1 MGGKVSV
8 ITLNPDQTFTEKKK
22 KTDVDNVEVSK
33 NNKPSFSIGRSVF
46 HELIP
51 RWKRWLL
58 GRKERNLLIYIDGAN
73 SCFEL
78 KGKETLESYESHI
91 WSRKEKEKYINKLS
105 AKSKAEQKA
114 IETWQFFLL
123 AGLGIAILVC
133 QLFVMRGIRVF

>member
-8 ITLNPDQTFTEKKK
+8 ITLNPDMTFKEQKK
-22 KTDVDNVEVSK
+22 KTDVDNVDISK

-51 RWKRWLL
+51 RWKRLLL
-58 GRKERNLLIYIDGAN
+58 GRKERNLLIYCDGAN

-78 KGKETLESYESHI
+78 NDKSLESHESHI
-91 WSRKEKEKYINKLS
+91 WSQKEKEKYINKLS

-123 AGLGIAILVC
+123 AGLGIMVLVC
-133 QLFVMRGIRVF
+133 QLLIMRGIRVF

>member
-8 ITLNPDQTFTEKKK
+8 ITLNPDMTFKEQKKR
-22 KTDVDNVEVSK
+22 TDVDNVDLSK
-33 NNKPSFSIGRSVF
+33 NNKPSFTIGRSVF

-51 RWKRWLL
+51 TWKKWLL
-58 GRKERNLLIYIDGAN
+58 GKKERKLILYFDGAN
-73 SCFEL
+73 SCFEIN
-78 KGKETLESYESHI
+78 GKSFESHESHI

-123 AGLGIAILVC
+123 AGLGIMVLVC
-133 QLFVMRGIRVF
+133 QLLIMRGIRVF